1 MQTDLLERHIPHLL
15 DELADEHVPDYYHD
29 LFSQTARTRQRPAW
43 TIPERWLPMLEIARQ
58 PVVAQPPWRAFGLL
72 LLLLGLIAAGLV
84 LAATQPKP
92 PPPFGPA
99 GNGLIVMSRDG
110 DILTTD
116 PRTGVETVIVAGP
129 ETDRDPVWSQDGTK
143 VLFRRD
149 APGVPGAGLVMTARA
164 DGTGLK
170 QLTPEPMTGLTAS
183 DMSPTFAHALHYSL
197 SPDGTTVAIVST
209 VKGIPGLFVGGA
221 DGQDLRR
228 IDLPAIPLGA
238 WFDPTG
244 TVILYVG
251 AQGFDGY
258 YSGLYSIGVDG
269 SNPRTIVEPQLDA
282 QVWSR
287 AYWSPDGTRIAYARR
302 VPGFTAG
309 EDGRLS
315 PIRHDLRVRV
325 IGADGTG
332 DVEVG
337 HKDGAWWE
345 APHGWS
351 PDGQS
356 ILIERSIYPDSET
369 EFLPFGAAII
379 DVNGRL
385 ADVDMEFTSK
395 YEWDGT
401 WSPDGT
407 SILVTPDGEDGK
419 VVQQQLW
426 DARTGKATQV
436 PWTGTSFPSW
446 QRVGLP

>member
-1 MQTDLLERHIPHLL
+1 MSTDRLELDLPSRLDDLARPQT
-15 DELADEHVPDYYHD
+15 PDYVDD
-29 LFSQTARTRQRPAW
+29 LFWQTAHTSQRPAW
-43 TIPERWLPMLEIARQ
+43 TFLERWLPMLEIARQ
-58 PVVAQPPWRAFGLL
+58 PVAAQAPWRPIAILVLLIGALAAGLL
-72 LLLLGLIAAGLV
+72 LASA
-84 LAATQPKP
+84 QPKP

-99 GNGLIVMSRDG
+99 GNGLIVLSQDG
-110 DILTTD
+110 DILTID
-116 PRTGVETVIVAGP
+116 PRTGATVAIVTGP
-129 ETDRDPVWSQDGTK
+129 EIDRDPVWSQDGTK

-149 APGVPGAGLVMTARA
+149 APDVPGAGLVMTARA
-164 DGTGLK
+164 NGTGLK

-183 DMSPTFAHALHYSL
+183 EMSPGFAHALHYSL
-197 SPDGTTVAIVST
+197 SPDASRVAIVAT
-209 VKGIPGLFVGGA
+209 VKGIPALFVGDT
-221 DGQDLRR
+221 DGQDIKRL
-228 IDLPAIPLGA
+228 DLPAIPLGA

-258 YSGLYSIGVDG
+258 YSGLYTIGVDG
-269 SNPRTIVEPQLDA
+269 SHPRTIVEPHLDA

-315 PIRHDLRVRV
+315 PIRHDLRVHV
-325 IGADGTG
+325 IAANGTG
-332 DVEVG
+332 DIEVG
-337 HKDGAWWE
+337 HTDGTWWE

-356 ILIERSIYPDSET
+356 ILIERSLYPDSAT
-369 EFLPFGAAII
+369 ELLPYGAAII

-385 ADVDMEFTSK
+385 DDVVPEFTSQ

-407 SILVTPDGEDGK
+407 SILVTPDGSDGEL
-419 VVQQQLW
+419 VQQQLW
-426 DARTGKATQV
+426 DARSGKATQV

-446 QRVGLP
+446 QRIGLP